1 MVLYIGDVALVI
13 LYSLALTSCFSFA
26 CLPFLSLKIHAFA
39 AIFRDLSVSALIL
52 SVFALILSVFALI
65 LSVALHVF
73 VLVWHVFSVTL
84 HSFSAIL
91 HTLVLNP
98 RMFALPL

>member
-1 MVLYIGDVALVI
+1 MVLFHIGDVALVI
-13 LYSLALTSCFSFA
+13 LYSLGLTSCFSFA
-26 CLPFLSLKIHAFA
+26 CLPFLSLKIHALA
-39 AIFRDLSVSALIL
+39 AIFRDLSVS
-52 SVFALILSVFALI
+52 ALILSVFALI

-91 HTLVLNP
+91 HTLALNP

>member
-1 MVLYIGDVALVI
+1 MVLFHIGDVALVI
-13 LYSLALTSCFSFA
+13 ILYSLVLTSCFS
-26 CLPFLSLKIHAFA
+26 FLSLKIHAFA

-52 SVFALILSVFALI
+52 SVFALILSV
-65 LSVALHVF
+65 ALHVF
-73 VLVWHVFSVTL
+73 VLVWYVFSVTL

-98 RMFALPL
+98 RTLQKLKG

>member
-1 MVLYIGDVALVI
+1 MVLLYFGDIALVI
-13 LYSLALTSCFSFA
+13 VMALYCCVVVSLYG
-26 CLPFLSLKIHAFA
+26 CLPLPPELYTFVATLCN
-39 AIFRDLSVSALIL
+39 L
-52 SVFALILSVFALI
+52 SVFFLI

>member
-1 MVLYIGDVALVI
+1 MVLFHIGDVALVI
-13 LYSLALTSCFSFA
+13 LYSFALTSCFSFA

-52 SVFALILSVFALI
+52 SVFALILSV
-65 LSVALHVF
+65 ALHVF

-91 HTLVLNP
+91 HTL
-98 RMFALPL
+98 FALPL